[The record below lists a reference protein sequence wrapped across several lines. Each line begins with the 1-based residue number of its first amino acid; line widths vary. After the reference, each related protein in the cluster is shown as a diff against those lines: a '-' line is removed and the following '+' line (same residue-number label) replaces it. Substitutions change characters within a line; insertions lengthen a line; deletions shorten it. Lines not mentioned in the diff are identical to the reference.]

1 MRRLLAETLV
11 GGLVIAVLLL
21 TTGCTIGE
29 QPPLPNTSWKLTGWA
44 EPTPPPANLTMTV
57 AFEAGTLNGSAGINN
72 YNGTFVSEVDGS
84 LTIRLGPMTMM
95 AGPEADMKAEQIFL
109 DRLGAARGYRIKD
122 NTLVL
127 SGADR
132 KDSLTFV
139 RA

>member
-1 MRRLLAETLV
+1 MRRLVVGLLA
-11 GGLVIAVLLL
+11 AVLLL
-21 TTGCTIGE
+21 TAGCTIGE

-44 EPTPPPANLTMTV
+44 EPTPPPPNLTMTV
-57 AFEAGTLNGSAGINN
+57 QFGAGKLDGSAGINN
-72 YNGTFVSEVDGS
+72 YNGTFVSEIDGS

-95 AGPEADMKAEQIFL
+95 GGPEADMQAESMFL
-109 DRLGAARGYRIKD
+109 ARLGAARGYRITGT
-122 NTLVL
+122 TLVL